1 MAGHSHWANIKHKK
15 AALDKKRGK
24 VWSKCSRAILVAAR
38 MGGGDPK
45 FNATLR
51 YALDEA
57 RAANMPRDTIEKLI
71 KRGTGELAGE
81 SYEAVRYEGYGP
93 GGVAFLL
100 DCLIANAN
108 KTAAEVRTIF
118 DKLGG
123 NLGVPGSVVHSF
135 EQKGQFLVDATT
147 IDEERL
153 METALESGA
162 DDVIAS
168 EGIFEVT
175 CPPTEFA
182 SLRERLE
189 AAGIAFEQAEV
200 CWLPTVEVACDAE
213 LGAKVMKLIDALE
226 DHDDIQKVWTN
237 ADLPDEVMGS

>member
-45 FNATLR
+45 FNTTLR
-51 YALDEA
+51 YAIDEA
-57 RAANMPRDTIEKLI
+57 RAANMPRDTIEKLV
-71 KRGTGELAGE
+71 KRGTGELGGE
-81 SYEAVRYEGYGP
+81 NFEAVRYEGYGP

-118 DKLGG
+118 DKHGG
-123 NLGVPGSVVHSF
+123 NLGVPGSVAHSF
-135 EQKGQFLVDATT
+135 EQKGQFLIDASA
-147 IDEERL
+147 IEEDRL
-153 METALESGA
+153 MEIALDAGA
-162 DDVIAS
+162 DDVVAS
-168 EGIFEVT
+168 DGIFEVT
-175 CPPTEFA
+175 CAPTAFA

-189 AAGIAFEQAEV
+189 GAGLAFEHAEI
-200 CWLPTVEVACDAE
+200 CWRPTVEVACDPE
-213 LGAKVMKLIDALE
+213 LGAKVVRLIDALE

-237 ADLPDEVMGS
+237 ADLPEESVS